1 MPLQCGFKKGL
12 SSWKNITSCTGRRRR
27 SGTSCAGDAAE
38 KCHALS
44 VMIRQ
49 LEREPNKVAAEQ
61 VTDVAVTK
69 LCIGRID
76 IEFMSGKRSEKTVL
90 SE

>member
-1 MPLQCGFKKGL
+1 
-12 SSWKNITSCTGRRRR
+12 
-27 SGTSCAGDAAE
+27 
-38 KCHALS
+38 
-44 VMIRQ
+44 MIRQ